1 MKHETELRIQA
12 WIDGQLE
19 PVEAG
24 VVAELVASDPA
35 ARALADEL
43 RMIHGAFAGNETP
56 RPVPD
61 IRAYYWAQIAEK
73 IKAEEPQVVRQA
85 RPVRL
90 GDLVSRW
97 LGSWA
102 PLAAAAGVVAM
113 TAILLQ
119 MPDGRRSFGGV
130 AYVESPQEEVS
141 TFTFRS
147 ETEGMTVVWLNTW
160 QDRDID
166 W

>member
-1 MKHETELRIQA
+1 MKHETELQIQA
-12 WIDGQLE
+12 WIDGQLT
-19 PVEAG
+19 PAEAG
-24 VVAELVASDPA
+24 VVAEMVASDAA
-35 ARALADEL
+35 ARAVADEL
-43 RMIHGAFAGNETP
+43 RMVHAAVAGNETP
-56 RPVPD
+56 RQVPD

-73 IKAEEPQVVRQA
+73 IKAEEPQVAHEA
-85 RPVRL
+85 RPTRL

-97 LGSWA
+97 LGRWA

-119 MPDGRRSFGGV
+119 LPEGRRSFPGV

-147 ETEGMTVVWLNTW
+147 EAEGMTVVWLNTW